1 MRKLLFLLFLSMSVF
16 VCITGNAMAL
26 NLGQNITIKDLVG
39 TGTGWYG
46 EQEDQ
51 EVEPGMVNEQ
61 QWDLEGFFLDGTSL
75 TMVGGFNFQT
85 GIGYWLPGDILIE
98 VTGDAKYGLAN
109 TGSGSGESI
118 VNNSFGYEYALT
130 NFNYTTKKFDVVNLN
145 NSSMVTVFYTQN
157 EESNPWKYNLGGTP
171 IGASHTF
178 DYYSGLGDL
187 EVGGLQG
194 GSHNALV
201 VDLSFLESDINNFT
215 VHYTMRCGNDNL
227 MGQVPEPATIL
238 LSGIG
243 LLGIGFVMR
252 RRLIK

>member
-51 EVEPGMVNEQ
+51 EVEPGMVTGQ

-75 TMVGGFNFQT
+75 TMVGGFNFKD
-85 GIGYWLPGDILIE
+85 GIGQWLPGDIFID
-98 VTGDAKYGLAN
+98 VTGDAQYGPAN
-109 TGSGSGESI
+109 LGSGSGEAI

-130 NFNYTTKKFDVVNLN
+130 NFNYNTKKFDVVNLN

-157 EESNPWKYNLGGTP
+157 EESNPWKYNLGGTI
-171 IGASHTF
+171 IGASDIIGYH
-178 DYYSGLGDL
+178 SGLGDL
-187 EVGGLQG
+187 E
-194 GSHNALV
+194 

-252 RRLIK
+252 RRFIK